1 MVYNKETNAYEPLDL
16 DAKYNLAGYNYTL
29 RDLGDGF
36 AMFDGAVNVL
46 DYVMEDYM
54 VLANY
59 VKGYED
65 GIVGAKN
72 SPLLAKYANLKLD
85 YATVN
90 GSGRIVMEAKETA
103 PELDPTELIAV
114 LEVLKELNP
123 EDYTEES
130 VLAVEAALADV
141 FELIEKEDLTQEELD
156 AAVEALKAA
165 IDALEPIQSETEPTE
180 PETDPTETEPTVPE
194 TTKPGTGDNAQ
205 TGDFSIVIYSMLA
218 LSSLCSMGLVIGK
231 KKD

>member
-1 MVYNKETNAYEPLDL
+1 
-16 DAKYNLAGYNYTL
+16 
-29 RDLGDGF
+29 
-36 AMFDGAVNVL
+36 
-46 DYVMEDYM
+46 M

-180 PETDPTETEPTVPE
+180 PETDPTEPETEPTEPETTVPE